1 MLNQTTLFNVLNF
14 IVFQASWF
22 LLIVFQNQYLY
33 IVVAFNFIFLVVT
46 RTTINHAFFLLTCAV
61 IGVVIDSALA
71 TLGVLIFEPLPS
83 VLPIP
88 AWLCVI
94 WISFAS
100 TIRHSMAY
108 LGKSTIVAAVVGAIA
123 GPISYFAGMRL
134 GAVDFGYSTIIVLAI
149 YAVIWALLLPTM
161 FILSDKIK
169 LNFP

>member
-1 MLNQTTLFNVLNF
+1 MLNQSTLFNVLNF

-22 LLIVFQNQYLY
+22 LLIFFQNEFLLL
-33 IVVAFNFIFLVVT
+33 VVLLNAIFLVVT
-46 RTTINHAFFLLTCAV
+46 RTTLNHALFLLACVV
-61 IGVVIDSALA
+61 IGVVIDSVLA
-71 TLGVLIFEPLPS
+71 TLGVLVFEPLPG

-108 LGKSTIVAAVVGAIA
+108 LGKSTIVAAAVGAIA

-134 GAVDFGYSTIIVLAI
+134 GAVDFGYSTFIVLAI
-149 YAVIWALLLPTM
+149 YAAIWALLLPTL

-169 LNFP
+169 SSFR